1 MEYQCWSGIY
11 VSAWYQY
18 STFNDGINMSIRGYQ
33 NCIINQLFTFGG
45 YVKVREDLHMIWIN
59 TIVNHI
65 GPYGNQKM

>member
-45 YVKVREDLHMIWIN
+45 YVKVKKTYI
-59 TIVNHI
+59 
-65 GPYGNQKM
+65 